1 MSNREKIV
9 VLEKDMEI
17 QKNYIKQIKEYI
29 GKSKKIPTAC
39 VQTFGCAQNEND
51 SEKLKGMLLSM
62 GYELGNEPENLIL
75 FCTIP
80 VQCEPERKTGCLEI
94 LEH

>member
-1 MSNREKIV
+1 
-9 VLEKDMEI
+9 MEI

-62 GYELGNEPENLIL
+62 GYELGNEPEKSDLIL
-75 FCTIP
+75 HFYVIGRAWKKYGNQSMLCHL
-80 VQCEPERKTGCLEI
+80 CGYDR
-94 LEH
+94 